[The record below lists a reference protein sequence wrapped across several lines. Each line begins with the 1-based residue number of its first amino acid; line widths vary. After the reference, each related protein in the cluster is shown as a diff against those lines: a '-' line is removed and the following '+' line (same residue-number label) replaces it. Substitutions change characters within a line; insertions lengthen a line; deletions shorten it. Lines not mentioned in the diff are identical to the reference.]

1 MGLGNP
7 TVRPASEPRGAGV
20 ARRLASL
27 AARLTY
33 RDIEVVALAEAPRG
47 PAVLVSNHFGGL
59 ADALLLL
66 HVSERFP
73 RIVARD
79 VIWRYPVAG
88 PLMRWIGAIPV
99 HRRAD
104 TPGAAP
110 DNDAMFAS
118 CYAALADRSQVL
130 IFPEGVTQDDPFL
143 APVKTGAA
151 RIALGAR
158 SAGTPGIEIQAVGI
172 HYEDKAAFRSRVLV
186 AFGDSLDIDTTA
198 PSLPSD
204 SPAAGPADRAAVRA
218 LTDTV
223 SHGMRQVAPDYH
235 DWDQAHDLA
244 LAAQTTLRS
253 VSPPASRA
261 RGVPLAHSEPI
272 AATLARL
279 PSGLVNPVRAAAARY
294 RTHLASLRLTDAT
307 LATSSTAETTVTPRT
322 LTDLLLVVLLTPY
335 ALLGAALGLVPYLLA
350 QATRLIPASPAVRST
365 ILPAVALLVFLTEW
379 VWLAAAAGRR
389 DGWEAAAIVALLTP
403 AFIAATVVVAERA
416 VLTWRTL
423 RRWWTSRRRTQHLSA
438 ARQARNDLV
447 DAVTHALG
455 QVKP

>member
-1 MGLGNP
+1 MGAGTLE
-7 TVRPASEPRGAGV
+7 VRPGSQPRGAGL
-20 ARRLASL
+20 ARRLAGL

-33 RDIEVVALAEAPRG
+33 RDIEVVALTEPPHG

-73 RIVARD
+73 RIVARE

-118 CYAALADRSQVL
+118 CYTALADGSVVL

-158 SAGTPGIEIQAVGI
+158 AAGTPGVEIQAAGI

-186 AFGDSLDIDTTA
+186 AFGDSIDIDATA
-198 PSLPSD
+198 PALPSSGD
-204 SPAAGPADRAAVRA
+204 NVGADNRAAVHA

-223 SHGMRQVAPDYH
+223 SQGMRRVAPDYS
-235 DWDQAHDLA
+235 DWDQAHDLT

-253 VSPPASRA
+253 VSPPPERA
-261 RGVPLAHSEPI
+261 RDVPLAHSETI

-279 PSGLVNPVRAAAARY
+279 PAATVAPVRAAAAGY
-294 RTHLASLRLTDAT
+294 RDRLTSLRHTDAT
-307 LATSSTAETTVTPRT
+307 LARSSAQTTLSART
-322 LTDLLLVVLLTPY
+322 LLDLLLIVLLVPY
-335 ALLGAALGLVPYLLA
+335 AVLGAALGLVPYLLT
-350 QATRLIPASPAVRST
+350 QATRLIPAAPAMRST
-365 ILPAVALLVFLTEW
+365 ILPAVALLAFLTEW
-379 VWLAAAAGRR
+379 VWLAVAAARR
-389 DGWEAAAIVALLTP
+389 DGWEAGAVVALLAP
-403 AFIAATVVVAERA
+403 AFLAATVVVAERA
-416 VLTWRTL
+416 VLTWRAL
-423 RRWWTSRRRTQHLSA
+423 RRWWTSRGRTQRLTA
-438 ARQARNDLV
+438 ARQARHDLV
-447 DAVTHALG
+447 DATAHALA
-455 QVKP
+455 QVRP